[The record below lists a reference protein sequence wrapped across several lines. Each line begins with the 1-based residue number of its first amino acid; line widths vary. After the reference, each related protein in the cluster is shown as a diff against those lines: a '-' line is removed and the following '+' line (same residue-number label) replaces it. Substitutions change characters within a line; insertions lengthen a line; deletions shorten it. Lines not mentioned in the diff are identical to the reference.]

1 MNDAAT
7 KMWFGLV
14 AAFVLIALAVF
25 LSAGTLNYWQG
36 WLYIGV
42 GVVSSVLLTMNIV
55 KDPALLERRTKF
67 GPGSE
72 GRPIQKII
80 VAMTGIP
87 VIAAFIVPGLDRRFG
102 WSSVPPWLSVFGN
115 IVIIISIW
123 MVYRVFKENS
133 FGAATVVVSSEQKV
147 VSTGPYSVVRNP
159 MYSSAV
165 VYFIGLSLAL
175 GSYWGLIA
183 AFLTIIGF
191 VLRLL
196 DEERFL
202 SENLPGY
209 KGYCLKVR
217 WHLIPGIF

>member
-36 WLYIGV
+36 WLYMGV

>member
-55 KDPALLERRTKF
+55 KDRALLERRTKF